1 MAITIDG
8 KQYDETKLDEVAKSA
23 IVQVSQAQNRLR
35 TLSLQSENEKILI
48 KHHSEWLKANLPA
61 AALIETGNG
70 KDKAADKP
78 AEEAKAE

>member
-8 KQYDETKLDEVAKSA
+8 NQYDETKLDEVAKSA

-70 KDKAADKP
+70 EDKAADKP

>member
-61 AALIETGNG
+61 AALIET
-70 KDKAADKP
+70 KAEEAPK